1 MRMTVIAARIYRDG
15 RLLSEVDVAQASP
28 KLENKTDFIWIGLH
42 EPDDATLASVQK
54 QFGLHELAVE
64 DALDPRHLPKMES
77 YGDHLFVV
85 ARTVHLEGTDG
96 ASRIGYG
103 NTAIFVGRQFIIT
116 VRHGSDRGHAPVRTQ
131 LEATPWLL
139 KQGPD
144 YALHAILD
152 FIVDGYFEVIDVV
165 EEQVLAMEDRA
176 LDSFLDRAQTARLFT
191 VRRDLFRLTRILGP
205 MEDLANRFVNIDLPQ
220 VDANIDPYFRDLAD
234 HIRRVSY
241 RVAGLRDTLTSV
253 IETSGLLEQ
262 QRQGAITRQLA
273 AWAAILAVP
282 TAIAGIYGMN
292 FDIMPELRWKYG
304 YFAVVGVMVTICLSL
319 YVRFKRAGWL

>member
-1 MRMTVIAARIYRDG
+1 MSVIAARIYRDG
-15 RLLSEVDVAQASP
+15 RLLQDVDIEKGIPA
-28 KLENKTDFIWIGLH
+28 LEKPGDFIWIGLF
-42 EPDDATLASVQK
+42 EPDDAVITTLQK
-54 QFGLHELAVE
+54 HFGLHELAVE

-85 ARTVHLEGTDG
+85 ARTVYLEDD
-96 ASRIGYG
+96 RIAYG

-116 VRHGSDRGHAPVRTQ
+116 VRHGSARTHTPVRAQ

-139 KQGPD
+139 KHGPD
-144 YALHAILD
+144 YVLHAILD
-152 FIVDGYFEVIDVV
+152 FIVDGYFDVIDVV
-165 EEQVLAMEDRA
+165 EEQVLAMEEHA
-176 LDSFLDRAQTARLFT
+176 LDAFLDRASTAKLFT
-191 VRRDLFRLTRILGP
+191 LRRDLFRLQRILGP

-220 VDANIDPYFRDLAD
+220 VDTNIDPYFRDLAD
-234 HIRRVSY
+234 HVRRVNY

-262 QRQGAITRQLA
+262 QRQGVITRQLA

-292 FDIMPELRWKYG
+292 FEFMPELTWKYG
-304 YFAVVGVMVTICLSL
+304 YFAIVGAMAAICLTL
-319 YVRFKRAGWL
+319 YMQFKRAGWL

>member
-1 MRMTVIAARIYRDG
+1 MTVIAARIYRDG
-15 RLLSEVDVAQASP
+15 RLLSEIDIAKGIPA
-28 KLENKTDFIWIGLH
+28 LEKTSDFIWIGLH
-42 EPDDATLASVQK
+42 EPEDGFVASIQNH
-54 QFGLHELAVE
+54 FGLHELAVE
-64 DALDPRHLPKMES
+64 DALDPKHLPKMES

-85 ARTVHLEGTDG
+85 ARTVHLEGKDDQG
-96 ASRIGYG
+96 RISYG

-116 VRHGSDRGHAPVRTQ
+116 VRHGSMRGHAPIRQQ

-139 KQGPD
+139 KCGPD
-144 YALHAILD
+144 YVLHAILD

-165 EEQVLAMEDRA
+165 EEQVLEMEEHAMDAFLNRA
-176 LDSFLDRAQTARLFT
+176 ETSRLFT
-191 VRRDLFRLTRILGP
+191 LRRDLFRLQRILGP
-205 MEDLANRFVNIDLPQ
+205 MEDLANRFINIDLPQ

-234 HIRRVSY
+234 HVRRVNY

-262 QRQGAITRQLA
+262 QRQGVITRQLA

-292 FDIMPELRWKYG
+292 FKFMPETDWQYG
-304 YFAVVGVMVTICLSL
+304 YFVVVGVMAVICIGL

>member
-1 MRMTVIAARIYRDG
+1 MTVVAARIYRDG
-15 RLLSEVDVAQASP
+15 RLLSDVDLAKPIP
-28 KLENKTDFIWIGLH
+28 KLERKEDFIWIGLH
-42 EPDDATLASVQK
+42 EPDEATIKTIQEH
-54 QFGLHELAVE
+54 FGLHELAVE

-77 YGDHLFVV
+77 YGETLFIVSRTLHL
-85 ARTVHLEGTDG
+85 TDEGG
-96 ASRIGYG
+96 HRRIAFG
-103 NTAIFVGRQFIIT
+103 NTAIFLGRQFIIT
-116 VRHGSDRGHAPVRTQ
+116 VRHGSMRAHAPVRKQ

-139 KQGPD
+139 RRGPD
-144 YALHAILD
+144 YVLHAILD
-152 FIVDGYFEVIDVV
+152 FIVDGYFEVIDIV
-165 EEQVLAMEDRA
+165 EEQVLQLEDLCVDHFLNRA
-176 LDSFLDRAQTARLFT
+176 ETARLFM

-205 MEDLANRFVNIDLPQ
+205 MEDLASRFVNLELPQ
-220 VDANIDPYFRDLAD
+220 IDPDIAPYFRDLAD
-234 HIRRVSY
+234 HVRRVSY

-304 YFAVVGVMVTICLSL
+304 YPVIVGAMFLICGTL
-319 YVRFKRAGWL
+319 YVRFKRSGWL